1 MYKIVSKQFGK
12 FNPHFA
18 MSIDPKA
25 KKLVIKKQYT
35 E

>member
-1 MYKIVSKQFGK
+1 
-12 FNPHFA
+12 

-35 E
+35 EWKKLEKS